1 MTITLPRAPTRGA
14 TAPGTPREHGGEERE
29 GRVGRKPPRGS
40 AERAAVCT
48 LTAAVIFQPMLHP
61 TGPKN
66 SSPVDI
72 FLIAS
77 IVTAA
82 IWAAVTHR
90 KLRAPY
96 FFPVALY
103 MAAGAASGLVSPL
116 PGTAL
121 STLMKDALLFAWCLA
136 AVSVL
141 SVPWAMRLALRAWSW
156 SGICWA
162 AVVAA
167 AWAGHITALEGLTAA
182 EGNRVMFT
190 FGDPNYASWYWD
202 ATIFV
207 VYAAR
212 TPPKRW
218 MRIAGYGLLLWALI
232 LSESNGGMLALAGG
246 IAFLAMLRI
255 YRHRGWPGVVAF
267 GLAIGLAASMFLT
280 ALPAIRRWA
289 ASSGQPLLVNSIGRS
304 AQSSSERTQLIKETI
319 ELYQRSDGVLGL
331 GPASTKPLLA
341 QWLYPYANEAH
352 DDYLAALVERGA
364 LGLFAFLLL
373 AACAAARASPVVRRP
388 LSPPFAAAVPRP
400 AGIVAALLVLGANSF
415 YEEVQDVRFLWLLLG
430 VVAVLGWDASR
441 QARHPPGG
449 SGTASPG
456 GGRGW
461 GPGER
466 GGQGGQAGPAP
477 ESLLS
482 RALPARLPPGL
493 PGGSSPGLPAGR
505 ARRPRRLGSTVVSRH
520 ALSNLGAQVGAL
532 AAVSAASLLV
542 ARTGG
547 PAVVGEYTLLR
558 VLPWL
563 FGVVF
568 SCGLPTASAFFLADQ
583 RTDDRRLRPTLTVM
597 AVAGAALGG
606 LAWLAAA
613 VPFHHVFF
621 RQIPAWLVAVTAVL
635 VVTQLWTVTAKGC
648 CQGSGDMA
656 GANLVIV
663 AEELWFVGVY
673 PAALLLFGYH
683 KTASVAGALIVSG
696 IAATATGVARLWWR
710 RFFTGWGLPSR
721 GLATR
726 VAAFGARGQLGN
738 MLWLT
743 NLRFDVILLGA
754 LAGPAVTGI
763 YSVASKVAELT
774 RLAPTAINYVLY
786 PRFARLG
793 HGAAMAEARR
803 LLPRSTLLTVALT
816 PVAAVAAYIGLPVLY
831 GHAFDGA
838 IPLAEIIMIG
848 LTVEGGAAV
857 ASALLVGRG
866 RPGLNS
872 VGMGAGAV
880 ITVTLDVILIP
891 RYGALGGAVTS
902 AVTYLAATTTL
913 SFLARRMIRA
923 AEPAGQAAG
932 PALAA
937 RKYAPAHAALSRPHP
952 GACTGPGAD
961 SALRRAVDILV
972 SGSALA
978 ILLPALL
985 LIAAA
990 VRVSGRGPVFY
1001 RQARAGRSGRPFT
1014 ILKFRSMRPGAD
1026 RSGPLVT
1033 SRSDPRVTK
1042 LGALLRAAK
1051 LDELPQLINVLKGDM
1066 TLVGPRP
1073 EVPRFIPYYHEE
1085 ELAVLSVRPGLTGP
1099 GQIFYTQVQQAGQD
1113 AAAAGDPELHYLNA
1127 ELHPKLA
1134 IDLEYLRRRSLRSDL
1149 GIVVRTALIMAR
1161 VGRRLPAAATGQ
1173 DNGQP

>member
-1 MTITLPRAPTRGA
+1 MTITLPRAPARDA
-14 TAPGTPREHGGEERE
+14 PAPGAPREHGGEERE
-29 GRVGRKPPRGS
+29 GPVGRKPPRGS
-40 AERAAVCT
+40 AQRAAVCT
-48 LTAAVIFQPMLHP
+48 LTAAIIFQPLLHP
-61 TGPKN
+61 AGPKN

-267 GLAIGLAASMFLT
+267 GLAIGLASGMFLT

-364 LGLFAFLLL
+364 LGLFAFVLL

-400 AGIVAALLVLGANSF
+400 AGTVAALLALGANSF

-441 QARHPPGG
+441 QARRPPGG
-449 SGTASPG
+449 SGTAFPG
-456 GGRGW
+456 RDA

-466 GGQGGQAGPAP
+466 GGPAR
-477 ESLLS
+477 ESLLPP
-482 RALPARLPPGL
+482 ALPARLPAGL
-493 PGGSSPGLPAGR
+493 PTVLPAGLPPGPPAGR

-520 ALSNLGAQVGAL
+520 ALSNLGAQAGAL

-568 SCGLPTASAFFLADQ
+568 SCGLPTASAFFLADR
-583 RTDDRRLRPTLTVM
+583 RTDGRRMRPTLTVM

-606 LAWLAAA
+606 LAWLTVA

-696 IAATATGVARLWWR
+696 ILATATGVARLWWR

-726 VAAFGARGQLGN
+726 VAVFGARGQLGN

-793 HGAAMAEARR
+793 HGAAIAEARR

-816 PVAAVAAYIGLPVLY
+816 PVAAVAAYIGLPIFY
-831 GHAFDGA
+831 GHAFDEA

-902 AVTYLAATTTL
+902 AVAYLAATATL
-913 SFLARRMIRA
+913 SVLARRMIRA
-923 AEPAGQAAG
+923 AEPAGEAAG

-937 RKYAPAHAALSRPHP
+937 RKHAPAHAVPSRPHP
-952 GACTGPGAD
+952 GPGPGAD

-972 SGSALA
+972 SGSALV
-978 ILLPALL
+978 ILLPVLL

-990 VRVSGRGPVFY
+990 VRLSGRGPVFY

-1033 SRSDPRVTK
+1033 SRSDPRVTR
-1042 LGALLRAAK
+1042 LGVLLRAAK

-1149 GIVVRTALIMAR
+1149 GIVVRTALIMAG
-1161 VGRRLPAAATGQ
+1161 VGRRLPAAANGQ